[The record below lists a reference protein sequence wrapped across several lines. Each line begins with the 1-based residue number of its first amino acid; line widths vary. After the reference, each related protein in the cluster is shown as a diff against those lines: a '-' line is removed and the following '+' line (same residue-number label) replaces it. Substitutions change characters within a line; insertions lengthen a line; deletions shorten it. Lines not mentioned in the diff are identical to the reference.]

1 MAEEQGQEK
10 TEEPT
15 ARKLTQARERGE
27 LPRSPDFGGAMEV
40 LVICLLMFFIGAE
53 VIDGFSEML
62 KSGLTFNRSDLN
74 DVQDLPLVAGARLFD
89 GLWAVKWI
97 LLASIVVA
105 LLASTLNG
113 GFNFSGQAAA
123 PKFSKLNPLSGL
135 KRMFG
140 AQAWVGLLRNLLKF
154 FAIAAVLSF
163 VLWTRRAE
171 MIAMSRDSLE
181 MMIASGASLA
191 LVTFTLVSVAVAA
204 IALLDVPYQRWSY
217 LRRMRMTL
225 QEVRDEMKDIEG
237 RPEVKRQIRRKQREF
252 SRGRMLEK
260 VKDADVVIVN
270 PSEFAVALVYDEMR
284 NAVPMVLAKGRG
296 EVAKSIKERATL
308 AGVPIVS
315 APPLARAIYFTT
327 EIEEPIPEGL
337 YRAVAAIL
345 AYVFRLSALTP
356 GLETPAV
363 PKPVLAP
370 EFMFDEFG
378 KTIKEER
385 S

>member
-40 LVICLLMFFIGAE
+40 LVICLLTFFLGTEI
-53 VIDGFSEML
+53 VDGFSEML
-62 KSGLTFNRSDLN
+62 RDGLTFNRTQIDN
-74 DVQDLPLVAGARLFD
+74 VQDLPLAASARVLEGF
-89 GLWAVKWI
+89 WAVKWI

-113 GFNFSGQAAA
+113 GFNFSGKAAA
-123 PKFSKLNPLSGL
+123 PKLSKLNPLSGI
-135 KRMFG
+135 KRIFG
-140 AQAWVGLLRNLLKF
+140 AQAWIGLLRNLLKF
-154 FAIAAVLSF
+154 FAIATVVGV
-163 VLWTRRAE
+163 VLWTRRGE
-171 MIAMSRDSLE
+171 IIAMSRDSFE

-191 LVTFTLVSVAVAA
+191 LITFTLVSAAVAI
-204 IALLDVPYQRWSY
+204 IAMLDVPYQRWSY

-270 PSEFAVALVYDEMR
+270 PSEFAVAIEYDELR
-284 NAVPMVLAKGRG
+284 NPVPTV
-296 EVAKSIKERATL
+296 
-308 AGVPIVS
+308 
-315 APPLARAIYFTT
+315 
-327 EIEEPIPEGL
+327 
-337 YRAVAAIL
+337 
-345 AYVFRLSALTP
+345 
-356 GLETPAV
+356 
-363 PKPVLAP
+363 
-370 EFMFDEFG
+370 
-378 KTIKEER
+378 
-385 S
+385 